1 MMPEFQ
7 KEKHIAITKNT
18 FEMLVNNVMED
29 FRPYLKT
36 EGEMTLGTNVAHL
49 VIKMNAMIIEYEEMR
64 KGYMDLCKANDEN
77 KKLLLEQATQQKH
90 QNTFFTKKIRNIERR
105 LP

>member
-7 KEKHIAITKNT
+7 KERNLAVTKNT

-36 EGEMTLGTNVAHL
+36 DGEMVLGTNVAHL
-49 VIKMNAMIIEYEEMR
+49 IIKMNAMIIEYEELR
-64 KGYMDLCKANDEN
+64 KGYMDLCKSNDEM
-77 KKLLLEQATQQKH
+77 KALVLELATQQKH
-90 QNTFFTKKIRNIERR
+90 QNTFYTKKFRNIERR

>member
-7 KEKHIAITKNT
+7 KERNLAVTKNT

-36 EGEMTLGTNVAHL
+36 DGEMVLGTNVAHL
-49 VIKMNAMIIEYEEMR
+49 IIKMNAMIIEYEELR
-64 KGYMDLCKANDEN
+64 KGYMDLCKSNDQLKRINLDLASKQIE
-77 KKLLLEQATQQKH
+77 L
-90 QNTFFTKKIRNIERR
+90 NTFYSKKISNIERR

>member
-7 KEKHIAITKNT
+7 KEKHRAITKNT

-36 EGEMTLGTNVAHL
+36 EGEMCLGTNVAHL
-49 VIKMNAMIIEYEEMR
+49 IIKMNSIIIEYEELR
-64 KGYMDLCKANDEN
+64 KGYMDLCKSNDELKRLN
-77 KKLLLEQATQQKH
+77 LELATEQKKI
-90 QNTFFTKKIRNIERR
+90 NTFYTKKIRNIERR

>member
-7 KEKHIAITKNT
+7 KERNLAVTKNT

-36 EGEMTLGTNVAHL
+36 DGEMVLGTNVAHL
-49 VIKMNAMIIEYEEMR
+49 IIKMNAMIIEYEELR
-64 KGYMDLCKANDEN
+64 KGYMDLCKANDEQ
-77 KKLLLEQATQQKH
+77 KALLLELATQQKK
-90 QNTFFTKKIRNIERR
+90 QNTFYTKKIRNIERR

>member
-7 KEKHIAITKNT
+7 KERNQAITKST

-29 FRPYLKT
+29 LRPYLKT
-36 EGEMTLGTNVAHL
+36 DGEMALGTNVAHL
-49 VIKMNAMIIEYEEMR
+49 IIKMNAMIIEYEELR

-77 KKLLLEQATQQKH
+77 KKLLLELATQQKH

-105 LP
+105 L

>member
-7 KEKHIAITKNT
+7 KERNLAVTKNT

-29 FRPYLKT
+29 WRPYLKT

-49 VIKMNAMIIEYEEMR
+49 VIKMNAMIIEYEELR
-64 KGYMDLCKANDEN
+64 KGYMDLCKSNDEM
-77 KKLLLEQATQQKH
+77 KALVLELATQQKH
-90 QNTFFTKKIRNIERR
+90 QNTFYTKKIRNIERR

>member
-7 KEKHIAITKNT
+7 KERNQAITKST

-29 FRPYLKT
+29 LRPYLKT
-36 EGEMTLGTNVAHL
+36 DGEMALGTNVAHL
-49 VIKMNAMIIEYEEMR
+49 IIKMNAMIIEYEELR

-77 KKLLLEQATQQKH
+77 KKLLLELATQQKH

>member
-29 FRPYLKT
+29 WRPYLKT
-36 EGEMTLGTNVAHL
+36 DGEMVLANNLSHL
-49 VIKMNAMIIEYEEMR
+49 VIKMNAMIIEYEELR
-64 KGYMDLCKANDEN
+64 KGYMDLCKSNDELKRLN
-77 KKLLLEQATQQKH
+77 LDLASKQKEL
-90 QNTFFTKKIRNIERR
+90 NTFYSKKIRNIERR

>member
-7 KEKHIAITKNT
+7 KERNLAVTKNT

-36 EGEMTLGTNVAHL
+36 DGEMVLGTNVAHL
-49 VIKMNAMIIEYEEMR
+49 IIKMNAMIIEYEELR
-64 KGYMDLCKANDEN
+64 KGYMDLCKSNDEM
-77 KKLLLEQATQQKH
+77 KALVLELATQQKH
-90 QNTFFTKKIRNIERR
+90 QNTFYTKKIRNIERR